1 MPYHPGGIIYICHSC
16 LTCSILLYVKT
27 LTEFLARSTRN
38 LLVPQSVCYS
48 TEIASHALL
57 IWYIGHSPSQ
67 YVDGLRG
74 PLIVD
79 DPHSPY
85 AAKYDA
91 ELVMTVSDWYHG
103 NVNLRNLRLEC

>member
-1 MPYHPGGIIYICHSC
+1 MSFRLDQFYPALRKSSNEFSSSASQEPTGT
-16 LTCSILLYVKT
+16 TC
-27 LTEFLARSTRN
+27 
-38 LLVPQSVCYS
+38 
-48 TEIASHALL
+48 
-57 IWYIGHSPSQ
+57 IGHSPSQ

-85 AAKYDA
+85 TAKCDA

-103 NVNLRNLRLEC
+103 NVNLRDLQPTY